1 MNVKGSPPDASPAG
15 TAALRLDS
23 GSRVAVV
30 GGGPAG
36 TFFTYFLFEMAERMG
51 MDLSVD
57 IYEPRDFT
65 KPGPAGCNMCGGIVS
80 ESLVQLLATEG
91 INLPPTVVQRG
102 IDSYVLHLD
111 VGTVRIDPPRRE
123 KRIAAV
129 HRGAGPRGIVDAR
142 WHSFDGHL
150 LGLARQRGAN
160 VVPERVEGIEFGNGK
175 PRVVTKRGVSEA
187 YDLLAGAVGVN
198 TGALRLFEEMGA
210 GYRAPGT
217 TKTWICEFFLGEE
230 TIKLYLGSSMHVF
243 LPKLQNL
250 EFAAIIPKGDYVTVC
265 LLGKSIDKALVERF
279 LALPEVRECFPPDW
293 VIPGEFCR
301 CAPAINIAGAAKPY
315 GDRLVLVGDSGV
327 SRLYK
332 DGIGGAY
339 RTAKAAAKTAV
350 FEGVSEE
357 DFRKHYLPTCQALE
371 RDNGIGKV
379 IFGITTLIQH
389 VRAARKGLL
398 QMTAAEQETDGN
410 PQRMSG
416 VLWDTFTGSAPYGD
430 VFLRSLHPMFLGR
443 MLWETGK
450 GFVTSAGT
458 RRSKEEVV
466 TYKEMGE
473 LGKVYQS
480 GEIIVRQGEV
490 GDCMFFVQSGK
501 VEVIKESEGRE
512 IRLAELGPGEFFG
525 EMALFEKDV
534 RSATVRPLGEVR
546 VLTVDRKMFL
556 RKIHDDPSL
565 AFRVMQKMSRRIR
578 ELDDE
583 LMRGRSEGA

>member
-1 MNVKGSPPDASPAG
+1 
-15 TAALRLDS
+15 
-23 GSRVAVV
+23 
-30 GGGPAG
+30 
-36 TFFTYFLFEMAERMG
+36 
-51 MDLSVD
+51 
-57 IYEPRDFT
+57 
-65 KPGPAGCNMCGGIVS
+65 MCGGIVS

-175 PRVVTKRGVSEA
+175 PRVVTKHGVSEA

-210 GYRAPGT
+210 GYKAPGT

-583 LMRGRSEGA
+583 LMRVRSEGA